1 MINRLQRRLD
11 RAEALL
17 DAMAVCDTPDDFAMV
32 LVNTVFK
39 EEHLLFAYVFDNDGT
54 TELRRLGGFG
64 DAATSQLAERVSIW
78 ENIGVARSY
87 RENTIVRIE
96 DAQTYREN
104 YNIAFLSRSGQGV
117 ICSPLN
123 VFGKTTGGFSLVFRD
138 ALSLHDIDD
147 AEIRLVQLCA
157 EHLLRDW
164 RARSLVDP
172 PVNPHHPSLTG
183 RQLTIVKEL
192 RAGVSL
198 REIGVMLSV
207 SHATVKSEAQKI
219 YRSLGVHKKRD
230 ALAVVERLDLLVGQ
244 PEIGE

>member
-17 DAMAVCDTPDDFAMV
+17 DAMAVCETPDDFAMV

-39 EEHLLFAYVFDNDGT
+39 QENLVFAYVFDNDGT

-64 DAATSQLAERVSIW
+64 DAATSQLAQRVSIW
-78 ENIGVARSY
+78 ENIGVAQSY
-87 RENTIVRIE
+87 RENAIVRIE

-164 RARSLVDP
+164 RARSIVDAT
-172 PVNPHHPSLTG
+172 VSSLNKPSLTA
-183 RQLTIVKEL
+183 RQLAIVREL
-192 RAGVSL
+192 REGVSL
-198 REIGVMLSV
+198 REIGVLLSV
-207 SHATVKSEAQKI
+207 SHATVKTEVQKI
-219 YRSLGVHKKRD
+219 YRAMGVHKKRD
-230 ALAVVERLDLLVGQ
+230 AISVGERLGL
-244 PEIGE
+244 IS

>member
-1 MINRLQRRLD
+1 
-11 RAEALL
+11 
-17 DAMAVCDTPDDFAMV
+17 MAVCETPDDFAMV

-39 EEHLLFAYVFDNDGT
+39 QENLVFAYVFDNDGT

-64 DAATSQLAERVSIW
+64 DAATSQLAQRVSIW
-78 ENIGVARSY
+78 ENIGVAQSY
-87 RENTIVRIE
+87 RENAIVRIE

-104 YNIAFLSRSGQGV
+104 YNIAFLSSSGQGV

-164 RARSLVDP
+164 RARSIVDAT
-172 PVNPHHPSLTG
+172 VSSLNKPSLTA
-183 RQLTIVKEL
+183 RQLAIVREL
-192 RAGVSL
+192 REGVSL
-198 REIGVMLSV
+198 REIGVLLSV
-207 SHATVKSEAQKI
+207 SHATVKTEVQKI
-219 YRSLGVHKKRD
+219 YRAMGVHKKRD
-230 ALAVVERLDLLVGQ
+230 AISVGERLGL
-244 PEIGE
+244 I

>member
-17 DAMAVCDTPDDFAMV
+17 DAMAVCETPDDFAMV

-39 EEHLLFAYVFDNDGT
+39 QENLVFAYVFDNDGT

-64 DAATSQLAERVSIW
+64 DAATSQLAQRVSIW
-78 ENIGVARSY
+78 ENIGVAQSY
-87 RENTIVRIE
+87 RENAIVRIE

-117 ICSPLN
+117 ICAPLN
-123 VFGKTTGGFSLVFRD
+123 IFGKTTGGFSLVFRD

-147 AEIRLVQLCA
+147 AEIRLVQLCV

-164 RARSLVDP
+164 RARNIVDATVSS
-172 PVNPHHPSLTG
+172 VNKPSLTA
-183 RQLTIVKEL
+183 RQLAIVREL
-192 RAGVSL
+192 RDGVSL

-207 SHATVKSEAQKI
+207 SHATVKTEVQKI
-219 YRSLGVHKKRD
+219 YRAMGVHKKRD
-230 ALAVVERLDLLVGQ
+230 AISVGERLGL
-244 PEIGE
+244 IS

>member
-1 MINRLQRRLD
+1 MIDRLQRRLD

-17 DAMAVCDTPDDFAMV
+17 EAMAVSETPDDFAMV

-39 EEHLLFAYVFDNDGT
+39 AEHLVFAYVFDNDGT

-87 RENTIVRIE
+87 RENAIVRIE

-104 YNIAFLSRSGQGV
+104 YNIAFLSLSGQGV

-123 VFGKTTGGFSLVFRD
+123 IFGKTTGGFSLVFRD
-138 ALSLHDIDD
+138 ALSLHEIDD
-147 AEIRLVQLCA
+147 AEIRLVQRCA

-172 PVNPHHPSLTG
+172 PVNLLKPSLTA

-192 RAGVSL
+192 RDGVSL
-198 REIGVMLSV
+198 REIGSMLSV

-219 YRSLGVHKKRD
+219 YRALGVHKKREAVD
-230 ALAVVERLDLLVGQ
+230 LAVRL
-244 PEIGE
+244 EII

>member
-17 DAMAVCDTPDDFAMV
+17 DAMAVCETPDDFAMV

-39 EEHLLFAYVFDNDGT
+39 QENLVFAYVFDNDGT

-64 DAATSQLAERVSIW
+64 DAATSQLAQRVSIW
-78 ENIGVARSY
+78 ENIGVAQSY
-87 RENTIVRIE
+87 RENALVRIE

-117 ICSPLN
+117 ICAPLN

-164 RARSLVDP
+164 RARSIVDASVSS
-172 PVNPHHPSLTG
+172 VNKPSLTA
-183 RQLTIVKEL
+183 RQLAIVREL
-192 RAGVSL
+192 RDGVSL

-207 SHATVKSEAQKI
+207 SHATVKTEVQKI
-219 YRSLGVHKKRD
+219 YRAMGVHKKRD
-230 ALAVVERLDLLVGQ
+230 AISVGERLGL
-244 PEIGE
+244 IS

>member
-1 MINRLQRRLD
+1 
-11 RAEALL
+11 
-17 DAMAVCDTPDDFAMV
+17 
-32 LVNTVFK
+32 
-39 EEHLLFAYVFDNDGT
+39 VFDNDGT

-64 DAATSQLAERVSIW
+64 DAATSQLAQRVSIW
-78 ENIGVARSY
+78 ENIGVAQSY
-87 RENTIVRIE
+87 PENALVRIE

-117 ICSPLN
+117 ICAPLN

-164 RARSLVDP
+164 RARSIVDASVSS
-172 PVNPHHPSLTG
+172 VNKPSLTA
-183 RQLTIVKEL
+183 RQLAIVREL
-192 RAGVSL
+192 RDGVSL

-207 SHATVKSEAQKI
+207 SHATVKTEVQKI
-219 YRSLGVHKKRD
+219 YRAMGVHKKRD
-230 ALAVVERLDLLVGQ
+230 AISVGERLGL
-244 PEIGE
+244 IS

>member
-1 MINRLQRRLD
+1 MVNRLQRRLD

-17 DAMAVCDTPDDFAMV
+17 DAMAVCETPDDFAMV

-39 EEHLLFAYVFDNDGT
+39 HEHLVFSYMFDNDGT

-64 DAATSQLAERVSIW
+64 DPTTSQLAARVSIW
-78 ENIGVARSY
+78 ENIGVAQSY
-87 RENTIVRIE
+87 RENAIVRIE
-96 DAQTYREN
+96 DAHTYQQT
-104 YNIAFLSRSGQGV
+104 YNIAFLPRSGQGV
-117 ICSPLN
+117 ICLPLR
-123 VFGKTTGGFSLVFRD
+123 VFGKTAGAFSLVFRH
-138 ALSLHDIDD
+138 ALSVHHIDD

-164 RARSLVDP
+164 RARSLVGP
-172 PVNPHHPSLTG
+172 PVNLLKPSLTA

-192 RAGVSL
+192 RDGVSL
-198 REIGVMLSV
+198 REIGAILSV

-230 ALAVVERLDLLVGQ
+230 AVDLAVRL
-244 PEIGE
+244 EII

>member
-17 DAMAVCDTPDDFAMV
+17 DAMAVCETPDDFAMV

-39 EEHLLFAYVFDNDGT
+39 QENLVFAYVFDNDGT

-78 ENIGVARSY
+78 ENIGVAQSY
-87 RENTIVRIE
+87 RENAIVRIE

-104 YNIAFLSRSGQGV
+104 YNVAFLSRSGQGV
-117 ICSPLN
+117 ICAPLN

-164 RARSLVDP
+164 RARSIVDAS
-172 PVNPHHPSLTG
+172 VSSLNKPSLTA
-183 RQLTIVKEL
+183 RQLAIVREL
-192 RAGVSL
+192 REGVSL
-198 REIGVMLSV
+198 REIGVLLSV
-207 SHATVKSEAQKI
+207 SHATVKTEVQKI
-219 YRSLGVHKKRD
+219 YRAMGVHKKRD
-230 ALAVVERLDLLVGQ
+230 AISVGERLGL
-244 PEIGE
+244 I

>member
-1 MINRLQRRLD
+1 MIDRLQRRLD
-11 RAEALL
+11 RAVSLL
-17 DAMAVCDTPDDFAMV
+17 EAMAVCETPNDFAMV

-39 EEHLLFAYVFDNDGT
+39 HEHLLFAYVFDNDGT

-87 RENTIVRIE
+87 RENAIVRIE

-104 YNIAFLSRSGQGV
+104 YNGAFLSSSGQGV

-123 VFGKTTGGFSLVFRD
+123 IFGKTTGGFSLVFRD
-138 ALSLHDIDD
+138 ALSLNDIDD

-172 PVNPHHPSLTG
+172 PVNLYTPSLTG
-183 RQLTIVKEL
+183 RQVTILKEL
-192 RAGVSL
+192 REGASL
-198 REIGVMLSV
+198 REIGVILSV
-207 SHATVKSEAQKI
+207 SHATVKSEVQKV
-219 YRSLGVHKKRD
+219 YRALGVHKKRD
-230 ALAVVERLDLLVGQ
+230 AIRLGDRIGLFSDHPTAER
-244 PEIGE
+244 

>member
-1 MINRLQRRLD
+1 MIDRLQRRLD

-17 DAMAVCDTPDDFAMV
+17 EAMAVCDTPDDFAMV

-164 RARSLVDP
+164 RARSIVDAT
-172 PVNPHHPSLTG
+172 VSSLNKPSLTA
-183 RQLTIVKEL
+183 RQLAIVREL
-192 RAGVSL
+192 RDGVSL
-198 REIGVMLSV
+198 REIGVLLSV
-207 SHATVKSEAQKI
+207 SHATVKTEVQKI
-219 YRSLGVHKKRD
+219 YRAMGVHKKRD
-230 ALAVVERLDLLVGQ
+230 AISVGERLGL
-244 PEIGE
+244 IS

>member
-1 MINRLQRRLD
+1 MVNRLQRRLD

-17 DAMAVCDTPDDFAMV
+17 DAMAVCETPDDFAMV

-39 EEHLLFAYVFDNDGT
+39 HEHLVFAYMFDNDGT

-64 DAATSQLAERVSIW
+64 DPTTSQLAARVSIW
-78 ENIGVARSY
+78 ENIGVAQSY
-87 RENTIVRIE
+87 RENAIVRIE
-96 DAQTYREN
+96 DAHTYQQT
-104 YNIAFLSRSGQGV
+104 YNIAFLPRSGQGV
-117 ICSPLN
+117 ICLPLR
-123 VFGKTTGGFSLVFRD
+123 VFGKTAGAFSLVFRH
-138 ALSLHDIDD
+138 ALSVHHIDD

-164 RARSLVDP
+164 RARSLVGP
-172 PVNPHHPSLTG
+172 PVNLLKPSLTA

-192 RAGVSL
+192 RDGVSL
-198 REIGVMLSV
+198 REIGAILSV

-230 ALAVVERLDLLVGQ
+230 AVDLAVRL
-244 PEIGE
+244 EII

>member
-17 DAMAVCDTPDDFAMV
+17 DAMAVCETPDDFAMV

-39 EEHLLFAYVFDNDGT
+39 QENLVFAYVFDNDGT

-78 ENIGVARSY
+78 ENIGVAQSY
-87 RENTIVRIE
+87 RENAIVRIE

-104 YNIAFLSRSGQGV
+104 YNVAFLSRSGQGV

-164 RARSLVDP
+164 RARSLVDH
-172 PVNPHHPSLTG
+172 PVSLNQPSLTE
-183 RQLTIVKEL
+183 RQLTIVREL
-192 RAGVSL
+192 RDGVSH

-207 SHATVKSEAQKI
+207 SHATVKTEVQKI
-219 YRSLGVHKKRD
+219 YRAMGVHKKRD
-230 ALAVVERLDLLVGQ
+230 AISVGERLGL
-244 PEIGE
+244 IS

>member
-17 DAMAVCDTPDDFAMV
+17 DAMAVCETPDDFAMV

-39 EEHLLFAYVFDNDGT
+39 QENLVFAYVFDNDGT

-64 DAATSQLAERVSIW
+64 DAATSQLAQRVSIW
-78 ENIGVARSY
+78 ENIGVAQSY
-87 RENTIVRIE
+87 RENAIVRIE

-104 YNIAFLSRSGQGV
+104 YNIAFLSSSGQGV

-164 RARSLVDP
+164 RARSIVDAT
-172 PVNPHHPSLTG
+172 VSSLNKPSLTA
-183 RQLTIVKEL
+183 RQLAIVREL
-192 RAGVSL
+192 REGVSL
-198 REIGVMLSV
+198 REIGVLLSV
-207 SHATVKSEAQKI
+207 SHATVKTEVQKI
-219 YRSLGVHKKRD
+219 YRAMGVHKKRD
-230 ALAVVERLDLLVGQ
+230 AISVGERLGL
-244 PEIGE
+244 IS

>member
-1 MINRLQRRLD
+1 MNNRLQRRLD

-17 DAMAVCDTPDDFAMV
+17 DAMAVCETPDDFAMV

-39 EEHLLFAYVFDNDGT
+39 QENLVFAYVFDNDGT

-64 DAATSQLAERVSIW
+64 DAATSQLAQRVSIW
-78 ENIGVARSY
+78 ENIGVAQSY
-87 RENTIVRIE
+87 RENAIVRIE

-117 ICSPLN
+117 ICAPLN

-164 RARSLVDP
+164 RARSIVDP
-172 PVNPHHPSLTG
+172 PANLNTPSLTA
-183 RQLTIVKEL
+183 RQLAIVKEL
-192 RAGVSL
+192 RDGVSL

-207 SHATVKSEAQKI
+207 SHATVKTEVQKI
-219 YRSLGVHKKRD
+219 YRALGVHKKRD
-230 ALAVVERLDLLVGQ
+230 AISVVERLGLLS
-244 PEIGE
+244 

>member
-17 DAMAVCDTPDDFAMV
+17 DAMAVSETPDDFTMV

-39 EEHLLFAYVFDNDGT
+39 MEQLVFAYVFDNDGT

-64 DAATSQLAERVSIW
+64 DAATSQLAQRVSIW
-78 ENIGVARSY
+78 ENIGVAQSY
-87 RENTIVRIE
+87 RENAIVRVE
-96 DAQTYREN
+96 DAHRYRQTYN
-104 YNIAFLSRSGQGV
+104 PAFLSSSGQGV
-117 ICSPLN
+117 ICFPLN
-123 VFGKTTGGFSLVFRD
+123 VFGKTTGGVSLVFRH
-138 ALSLHDIDD
+138 ALSLHEIDD
-147 AEIRLVQLCA
+147 TEIRLVQLCA

-172 PVNPHHPSLTG
+172 PVNAQQPSLTG
-183 RQLTIVKEL
+183 RQITVVEQL
-192 RAGVSL
+192 RDGVSL

-219 YRSLGVHKKRD
+219 YRTLGVHKKRD
-230 ALAVVERLDLLVGQ
+230 AVDLAVRL
-244 PEIGE
+244 EII

>member
-17 DAMAVCDTPDDFAMV
+17 DAMAVCETPDDFAMV

-39 EEHLLFAYVFDNDGT
+39 QENLVFAYVFDNDGT

-64 DAATSQLAERVSIW
+64 DAATSQLAQRVSIW
-78 ENIGVARSY
+78 ENIGVAQSY
-87 RENTIVRIE
+87 RENAIVRIE
-96 DAQTYREN
+96 DAQSYREN
-104 YNIAFLSRSGQGV
+104 YNIAFLSSSGQGV

-164 RARSLVDP
+164 RARSIVDAT
-172 PVNPHHPSLTG
+172 VSSLNKPSLTA
-183 RQLTIVKEL
+183 RQLAIVREL
-192 RAGVSL
+192 RDGVSL
-198 REIGVMLSV
+198 REIGVLLSV
-207 SHATVKSEAQKI
+207 SHATVKTEVQKI
-219 YRSLGVHKKRD
+219 YRAMGVHKKRD
-230 ALAVVERLDLLVGQ
+230 AISVGERLGL
-244 PEIGE
+244 IS

>member
-17 DAMAVCDTPDDFAMV
+17 DAMAVCETPDDFAMV

-64 DAATSQLAERVSIW
+64 DAATSQLAQRVSIW
-78 ENIGVARSY
+78 ENIGVAQSY
-87 RENTIVRIE
+87 RENAIVRIE
-96 DAQTYREN
+96 DAQSYREN
-104 YNIAFLSRSGQGV
+104 YNIAFLSSSGQGV

-138 ALSLHDIDD
+138 ALSRHDIDD

-164 RARSLVDP
+164 RARSIVDAT
-172 PVNPHHPSLTG
+172 VSSLNKPSLTA

-192 RAGVSL
+192 RDGVSL

-207 SHATVKSEAQKI
+207 SHATVKTEVQKI
-219 YRSLGVHKKRD
+219 YRAMGVHKKRD
-230 ALAVVERLDLLVGQ
+230 AISVGERLGL
-244 PEIGE
+244 IS